1 LLKIKKMRIT
11 IIFLAIILA
20 SCGVK
25 KQTASVETETKSEVK
40 IETETKVSEVVNDSS
55 VVVILETIDFEV
67 HIDTLGQIQSAPKKL
82 TRQIIHK
89 RKLAV
94 VRHEEVKTKQ
104 VVVEQKK
111 VEQKSKEVVKESAT
125 WSLWLFG
132 LIILI
137 AIILFVM
144 SKIRVF

>member
-1 LLKIKKMRIT
+1 MRLSIL
-11 IIFLAIILA
+11 ILAIILS

-25 KQTASVETETKSEVK
+25 KQATSVETETKSEIK

-55 VVVILETIDFEV
+55 VVVILETIDYEV

-89 RKLAV
+89 RKLAI

-111 VEQKSKEVVKESAT
+111 VEQKSKEVVKENKT

-132 LIILI
+132 LIILV
-137 AIILFVM
+137 AIVLFII

>member
-1 LLKIKKMRIT
+1 MRLSIL
-11 IIFLAIILA
+11 ILAIILS

-25 KQTASVETETKSEVK
+25 KQATSVETETKSEIK

-67 HIDTLGQIQSAPKKL
+67 HIDTMGQIQSAPKKL

-104 VVVEQKK
+104 VAVEQKK
-111 VEQKSKEVVKESAT
+111 VEQKSKQVVKESGT

-132 LIILI
+132 LIILV
-137 AIILFVM
+137 AIVLYII

>member
-1 LLKIKKMRIT
+1 MRIT

-25 KQTASVETETKSEVK
+25 KQATSVETETKSEVK

-67 HIDTLGQIQSAPKKL
+67 HIDTLGQIQSAPKKI

-104 VVVEQKK
+104 VAVEQKK
-111 VEQKSKEVVKESAT
+111 VEQKSKQVVKESGT

-137 AIILFVM
+137 AIILYIM

>member
-1 LLKIKKMRIT
+1 MRLSIL
-11 IIFLAIILA
+11 ILAIILS

-25 KQTASVETETKSEVK
+25 KQATSVETETKSEIK

-104 VVVEQKK
+104 VAVEQKK
-111 VEQKSKEVVKESAT
+111 VEQKSKQVVKESAT

>member
-1 LLKIKKMRIT
+1 MRLSIL
-11 IIFLAIILA
+11 ILAIILS

-25 KQTASVETETKSEVK
+25 KQATSVETETKSEIK
-40 IETETKVSEVVNDSS
+40 IETQTKVSEVVNDSS
-55 VVVILETIDFEV
+55 VVVILETIDYEV
-67 HIDTLGQIQSAPKKL
+67 HIDTLGQIHSAPKKL
-82 TRQIIHK
+82 TRQIIQK

-104 VVVEQKK
+104 VAVEQKK
-111 VEQKSKEVVKESAT
+111 VEQKSKEVVKQSGT

-132 LIILI
+132 LIILV
-137 AIILFVM
+137 AIVLYIM

>member
-1 LLKIKKMRIT
+1 MRLSIL
-11 IIFLAIILA
+11 ILAIILS

-25 KQTASVETETKSEVK
+25 KQATSVETETKSEIK

-67 HIDTLGQIQSAPKKL
+67 HIDTMGQIQSAPKKL

-111 VEQKSKEVVKESAT
+111 VEQKSKQVVKESAT

>member
-1 LLKIKKMRIT
+1 MRLSIL
-11 IIFLAIILA
+11 ILAIILS

-25 KQTASVETETKSEVK
+25 KQAISVETETKSEVK

-55 VVVILETIDFEV
+55 VVVILETIDYEV
-67 HIDTLGQIQSAPKKL
+67 HIDTMGQIQSAPKKL
-82 TRQIIHK
+82 TRQIIQK

-104 VVVEQKK
+104 VAVEQKK
-111 VEQKSKEVVKESAT
+111 VEQKSKEVVKESGT

-132 LIILI
+132 LIILV
-137 AIILFVM
+137 AIVLYIM

>member
-1 LLKIKKMRIT
+1 MRLSIL
-11 IIFLAIILA
+11 ILAIILS

-25 KQTASVETETKSEVK
+25 KQATSVETETKSEIK
-40 IETETKVSEVVNDSS
+40 IETETKVSEVINDSS

-67 HIDTLGQIQSAPKKL
+67 HIDTMGQIQSAPKKL

-104 VVVEQKK
+104 VAVEQKK
-111 VEQKSKEVVKESAT
+111 VEQKSKEVVKESGT

-132 LIILI
+132 LIILV
-137 AIILFVM
+137 AIVLYIM

>member
-1 LLKIKKMRIT
+1 MRLSIL
-11 IIFLAIILA
+11 ILAIILS

-25 KQTASVETETKSEVK
+25 KQATSVETETKSEIK

-55 VVVILETIDFEV
+55 VVVILETIDYEV
-67 HIDTLGQIQSAPKKL
+67 HINTMGQIHSAPKKL

-104 VVVEQKK
+104 VAVDQKK
-111 VEQKSKEVVKESAT
+111 VEQKSKQVVKESGT

-132 LIILI
+132 LIILV
-137 AIILFVM
+137 AIVLYIM

>member
-1 LLKIKKMRIT
+1 
-11 IIFLAIILA
+11 LAIILS

-25 KQTASVETETKSEVK
+25 KQATSVETETKSEIK

-94 VRHEEVKTKQ
+94 VRHEEVKVKQ
-104 VVVEQKK
+104 VAVEQKK
-111 VEQKSKEVVKESAT
+111 VEQKSKQVVKESGT

-132 LIILI
+132 LIILV
-137 AIILFVM
+137 AIVLYII

>member
-1 LLKIKKMRIT
+1 MRIT

-25 KQTASVETETKSEVK
+25 KQATSVETETKSEVK

-55 VVVILETIDFEV
+55 VVVILETIDYEV
-67 HIDTLGQIQSAPKKL
+67 HIDTMGQIQSAPKKI
-82 TRQIIHK
+82 TRQTIQK

-104 VVVEQKK
+104 VAVEQKK
-111 VEQKSKEVVKESAT
+111 VEQKSKEVVKESGT

-137 AIILFVM
+137 AIVLFVM

>member
-1 LLKIKKMRIT
+1 MRLSIV
-11 IIFLAIILA
+11 ILAIILS

-25 KQTASVETETKSEVK
+25 KQATSVETETKSEIK

-55 VVVILETIDFEV
+55 VVVILETIDYEV
-67 HIDTLGQIQSAPKKL
+67 HIDTMGQIQSAPKKL

-104 VVVEQKK
+104 VAVQQKK
-111 VEQKSKEVVKESAT
+111 VEQKSKEVVKESGT

-137 AIILFVM
+137 AIILFIM

>member
-1 LLKIKKMRIT
+1 
-11 IIFLAIILA
+11 LAIILS

-25 KQTASVETETKSEVK
+25 KQATSVETETKSEIK

-55 VVVILETIDFEV
+55 VVVILETIDYEV

-89 RKLAV
+89 RKLAI

-111 VEQKSKEVVKESAT
+111 VEQKSKEVVKENKT

-132 LIILI
+132 LIILV
-137 AIILFVM
+137 AIVLFII

>member
-1 LLKIKKMRIT
+1 LS
-11 IIFLAIILA
+11 

-25 KQTASVETETKSEVK
+25 KQATSVETETKSEIK
-40 IETETKVSEVVNDSS
+40 IETQTKVSEVINDSS

-67 HIDTLGQIQSAPKKL
+67 HIDTMGQIQSAPKKL

-94 VRHEEVKTKQ
+94 VRHEEVKVKQ

-111 VEQKSKEVVKESAT
+111 VEQNSKQVVKESGT

-132 LIILI
+132 LIILV
-137 AIILFVM
+137 AIVLYIM

>member
-1 LLKIKKMRIT
+1 MRIT

-25 KQTASVETETKSEVK
+25 KQATSVETETKSEVK

-55 VVVILETIDFEV
+55 VVVILETIDYEV
-67 HIDTLGQIQSAPKKL
+67 HIDTMGQIQSAPKKL
-82 TRQIIHK
+82 TRQIIQK

-104 VVVEQKK
+104 VAVEQKK
-111 VEQKSKEVVKESAT
+111 VEQKSKEVVKESGT

-132 LIILI
+132 LIILV
-137 AIILFVM
+137 AIVLYIM

>member
-1 LLKIKKMRIT
+1 MRIT

-40 IETETKVSEVVNDSS
+40 IETQTKVSEVVNDSS

-67 HIDTLGQIQSAPKKL
+67 HIDTMGQIQSAPKKL
-82 TRQIIHK
+82 TRQVIQK

-104 VVVEQKK
+104 VAVEQKK
-111 VEQKSKEVVKESAT
+111 VEQKSKQVVKESGT

-137 AIILFVM
+137 AIILFIM

>member
-1 LLKIKKMRIT
+1 MRIT

-40 IETETKVSEVVNDSS
+40 IETQTKVSEVVNDSS
-55 VVVILETIDFEV
+55 VVVILETIDYEV
-67 HIDTLGQIQSAPKKL
+67 HIDTMGQIQSAPKKL

-104 VVVEQKK
+104 VAVEQKK

-137 AIILFVM
+137 AIILFIM

>member
-1 LLKIKKMRIT
+1 M
-11 IIFLAIILA
+11 AIILS

-25 KQTASVETETKSEVK
+25 KQATSVETETKSEIK

-67 HIDTLGQIQSAPKKL
+67 HIDTMGQIQSAPKKL

-104 VVVEQKK
+104 VAVDQKK
-111 VEQKSKEVVKESAT
+111 VEQKSKQVVKESGT

-132 LIILI
+132 LIILV
-137 AIILFVM
+137 AIVLYIM

>member
-1 LLKIKKMRIT
+1 M
-11 IIFLAIILA
+11 AIILS

-25 KQTASVETETKSEVK
+25 KQATNVETETKSEIK
-40 IETETKVSEVVNDSS
+40 IETKSEVTEVVNDSS
-55 VVVILETIDFEV
+55 VVVILETIDYEV

-111 VEQKSKEVVKESAT
+111 VEQKSKEVVKESGT

-137 AIILFVM
+137 AIILYIM

>member
-1 LLKIKKMRIT
+1 MRLSIL
-11 IIFLAIILA
+11 ILAIILS

-25 KQTASVETETKSEVK
+25 KKATSVETETKSEIK

>member
-1 LLKIKKMRIT
+1 M
-11 IIFLAIILA
+11 AIILS

-25 KQTASVETETKSEVK
+25 KQATSVETETKSEIK
-40 IETETKVSEVVNDSS
+40 IETQTKVSEVVNDSS
-55 VVVILETIDFEV
+55 VVVILETIDYEV
-67 HIDTLGQIQSAPKKL
+67 HIDTMGQIHSAPKKL

-104 VVVEQKK
+104 VAVDQKK
-111 VEQKSKEVVKESAT
+111 VEQKSKQVVKESGT

-132 LIILI
+132 LIILV
-137 AIILFVM
+137 AIVLYIM

>member
-1 LLKIKKMRIT
+1 MRLSIL
-11 IIFLAIILA
+11 ILAIILS

-25 KQTASVETETKSEVK
+25 KQATSVETETKSEVK

-82 TRQIIHK
+82 TRQIIQK

-104 VVVEQKK
+104 VAVEQKK
-111 VEQKSKEVVKESAT
+111 VEQKSKEVVKQSGT

-132 LIILI
+132 LIILV
-137 AIILFVM
+137 AIVLYII

>member
-1 LLKIKKMRIT
+1 MRLSIL
-11 IIFLAIILA
+11 ILAIILS

-25 KQTASVETETKSEVK
+25 KQAISVETETKSEIK
-40 IETETKVSEVVNDSS
+40 IETQTKVSEVVNDSS
-55 VVVILETIDFEV
+55 VVVILETIDYEV
-67 HIDTLGQIQSAPKKL
+67 HIDTMGQIQSAPKKL

-104 VVVEQKK
+104 VAVEQKK
-111 VEQKSKEVVKESAT
+111 VEQKSKQVVKESGT

-132 LIILI
+132 LIILV
-137 AIILFVM
+137 AIVLYIM

>member
-1 LLKIKKMRIT
+1 MRLSIL
-11 IIFLAIILA
+11 ILAIILS

-25 KQTASVETETKSEVK
+25 KQAISVETETKSEIK
-40 IETETKVSEVVNDSS
+40 IETQTKVSEVVNDSS

-67 HIDTLGQIQSAPKKL
+67 HIDTMGQIQSAPKKL

-104 VVVEQKK
+104 VAVEQKK
-111 VEQKSKEVVKESAT
+111 VEQKSKQVVKESGT
-125 WSLWLFG
+125 WSFWLFG
-132 LIILI
+132 LIILV
-137 AIILFVM
+137 AIVLYIM

>member
-1 LLKIKKMRIT
+1 MRIT

-25 KQTASVETETKSEVK
+25 KQAASVETETKSEVK
-40 IETETKVSEVVNDSS
+40 IETQTKVSEVVNDSS
-55 VVVILETIDFEV
+55 VVVILETIDYEV
-67 HIDTLGQIQSAPKKL
+67 HIDTMGQIQSAPKKL

-104 VVVEQKK
+104 VAVEQKK

-137 AIILFVM
+137 AIILFIM

>member
-1 LLKIKKMRIT
+1 MRIT

-25 KQTASVETETKSEVK
+25 KQTASVETQTKSEVK

-55 VVVILETIDFEV
+55 VVVILETIDYEV
-67 HIDTLGQIQSAPKKL
+67 HIDTLGQIHSAPKKL
-82 TRQIIHK
+82 TRQIIQK

-94 VRHEEVKTKQ
+94 VRHEEVKVKQ
-104 VVVEQKK
+104 VAVKQKK
-111 VEQKSKEVVKESAT
+111 VEQKSKEVVKESGT

-137 AIILFVM
+137 AIILFIM

>member
-1 LLKIKKMRIT
+1 LS
-11 IIFLAIILA
+11 

-25 KQTASVETETKSEVK
+25 KQATSVETETKSEVK

-55 VVVILETIDFEV
+55 VVVILETIDYEV

-82 TRQIIHK
+82 TRQVIQK

-104 VVVEQKK
+104 VAVEQKK
-111 VEQKSKEVVKESAT
+111 VEQKSKQIVKESGT

-137 AIILFVM
+137 AIVLYIM

>member
-1 LLKIKKMRIT
+1 MRLSIL
-11 IIFLAIILA
+11 ILAIILS

-25 KQTASVETETKSEVK
+25 KQATSVETETKSEIK

-67 HIDTLGQIQSAPKKL
+67 HIDTMGQIQSAPKKL
-82 TRQIIHK
+82 TRQIIQK

-94 VRHEEVKTKQ
+94 VRHEEVKVKQ
-104 VVVEQKK
+104 VAVEQKK
-111 VEQKSKEVVKESAT
+111 VEQKSKEVVKESGT

-137 AIILFVM
+137 AIILFIM

>member
-1 LLKIKKMRIT
+1 MRLSIL
-11 IIFLAIILA
+11 ILAIILS

-25 KQTASVETETKSEVK
+25 KQATSVETETKSEIK
-40 IETETKVSEVVNDSS
+40 IETQTKVSEVVNDSS

-67 HIDTLGQIQSAPKKL
+67 HIDTMGQIQSAPKKL

-94 VRHEEVKTKQ
+94 VRHEEVKVKQ
-104 VVVEQKK
+104 VAVEQKK
-111 VEQKSKEVVKESAT
+111 VEQKSKQVVKESGT

-137 AIILFVM
+137 AIVLYIM

>member
-1 LLKIKKMRIT
+1 M
-11 IIFLAIILA
+11 AIILS

-25 KQTASVETETKSEVK
+25 KQATSVETETKSDIK

-55 VVVILETIDFEV
+55 VVVILETIDYEV
-67 HIDTLGQIQSAPKKL
+67 HIDTMGQIQSAPKKL

-104 VVVEQKK
+104 VAVEQKK
-111 VEQKSKEVVKESAT
+111 VEQKSKQVVKESGK

-137 AIILFVM
+137 AIVLYII

>member
-1 LLKIKKMRIT
+1 M
-11 IIFLAIILA
+11 AIILS

-25 KQTASVETETKSEVK
+25 KQATSVETETKSEIK
-40 IETETKVSEVVNDSS
+40 IETETKITEVANDSS
-55 VVVILETIDFEV
+55 VVIILETIDYEV

-104 VVVEQKK
+104 VAVEQKK
-111 VEQKSKEVVKESAT
+111 VEQKSKQVVKESGT

-132 LIILI
+132 LIILV
-137 AIILFVM
+137 AIVLYIM

>member
-1 LLKIKKMRIT
+1 MRLSIV
-11 IIFLAIILA
+11 ILAIILS

-25 KQTASVETETKSEVK
+25 KQAISVETETKSEIK
-40 IETETKVSEVVNDSS
+40 IETQTKVSEVVNDSS
-55 VVVILETIDFEV
+55 VVVILETIDYEV
-67 HIDTLGQIQSAPKKL
+67 HIDTMGQIQSAPKKL

-104 VVVEQKK
+104 VAVEQKK
-111 VEQKSKEVVKESAT
+111 VEQKSKEVVKQSGT

-132 LIILI
+132 LIILV
-137 AIILFVM
+137 AIVLYIM

>member
-1 LLKIKKMRIT
+1 MRIT

-25 KQTASVETETKSEVK
+25 KQATSVETETKSEVK

-55 VVVILETIDFEV
+55 VVVILETIDYEV

-82 TRQIIHK
+82 TRQIIQK

-104 VVVEQKK
+104 VAVEQKK

-137 AIILFVM
+137 AIVLFVM